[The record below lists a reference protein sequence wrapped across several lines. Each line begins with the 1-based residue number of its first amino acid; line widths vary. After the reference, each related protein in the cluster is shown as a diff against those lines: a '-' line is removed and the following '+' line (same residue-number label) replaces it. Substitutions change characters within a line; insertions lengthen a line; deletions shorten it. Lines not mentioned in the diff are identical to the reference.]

1 MISQEKHFQKEW
13 FGTWGWLRSHEYP
26 SMINEHCAYCPIILN
41 SMLSIVHWVVCL
53 YTTLKV
59 MLLMHYSIVFAC
71 DTGKRLS
78 KIEEKLSIIQ
88 RSKIYAPQLFMIK
101 YKVNAFEPISST
113 WPKTNI
119 FLKTLYQCDGLLLR
133 WIWWRTPLLGAL

>member
-1 MISQEKHFQKEW
+1 
-13 FGTWGWLRSHEYP
+13 
-26 SMINEHCAYCPIILN
+26 
-41 SMLSIVHWVVCL
+41 
-53 YTTLKV
+53 

-71 DTGKRLS
+71 DTGERLS

-113 WPKTNI
+113 CPKRYSCPKYYENKYL
-119 FLKTLYQCDGLLLR
+119 LKNPYPNVMVYG
-133 WIWWRTPLLGAL
+133 